1 MAGLLCCTAHF
12 TPTHQN
18 KKMKEKKQWKETHG
32 ENFVP
37 WVSFFLLAGLAKHTP
52 GEVAEFDKS
61 FLLRSARQGS
71 RQSMRQRLCPWQEQD
86 RMLATKQGQA
96 LQINEN

>member
-1 MAGLLCCTAHF
+1 M
-12 TPTHQN
+12 
-18 KKMKEKKQWKETHG
+18 
-32 ENFVP
+32 
-37 WVSFFLLAGLAKHTP
+37 SFFLLAGLAKHTP